1 MTTAELM
8 TLGSLVGRC
17 LLPGLYELVGNHP
30 VHPECSCSSRLF
42 LKCLSH
48 NTWNAFLHVPLSLED
63 WYHLLIVFQNND
75 IRENGNKSI

>member
-17 LLPGLYELVGNHP
+17 LLPGLYELVGNRQSD
-30 VHPECSCSSRLF
+30 PECSCSSRLF

-48 NTWNAFLHVPLSLED
+48 NTWNAFFLHVPLSFGGLVSSFD
-63 WYHLLIVFQNND
+63 CFQN
-75 IRENGNKSI
+75 KMT